1 MPWSPQFSSPCLQIS
16 KSPPDLRK
24 PSFLWTA
31 ACTATWLTPDKR
43 QAVTAAGMWSST
55 GARTESCCG
64 SCVVRVLFRC
74 ALKKSLFF
82 TNSAVCR
89 LGPVYILQ
97 ANHHGPLTQ
106 FCSQKTTFLLVGGR
120 GGQTHLLVFPLAAG
134 AVGNCGVH
142 VGVGF
147 FSISFEL
154 LMQILALFSM

>member
-16 KSPPDLRK
+16 KSPPNLRK
-24 PSFLWTA
+24 LLFCGLQLVQPRG
-31 ACTATWLTPDKR
+31 LTPDKSK
-43 QAVTAAGMWSST
+43 AVTAAGMWSST

-74 ALKKSLFF
+74 ALKKSLFL

-89 LGPVYILQ
+89 LGPVYIL
-97 ANHHGPLTQ
+97 HYHGPLTQ